1 MGPGGVTFASDGEDD
16 YIVVCSWEG
25 GAGFDEGGTGVTGV
39 VQMARVISHIRS
51 EEEITVTLDGR
62 CYTTPPIT
70 EQTTNGELDLE
81 LERVTSIQSLSR
93 PTLQLERRIDLGDR
107 APLTESDLLETPGSS
122 LQPELI
128 QPGDTLFENPRT
140 SPLP

>member
-1 MGPGGVTFASDGEDD
+1 
-16 YIVVCSWEG
+16 
-25 GAGFDEGGTGVTGV
+25 
-39 VQMARVISHIRS
+39 MARVISHIRS

-81 LERVTSIQSLSR
+81 LEIVTSIQSLSR

-128 QPGDTLFENPRT
+128 QPGDTLFENPRS